1 MKNQTLIPILLI
13 IVSIILFI
21 CGMIFGLA
29 HPYIFSENDS
39 SSEPNLIAIYNLD
52 DHGEL
57 KQKNDIWIG
66 NEIGNTGIE
75 PFVKRTNECVLIGVQ
90 IKL

>member
-1 MKNQTLIPILLI
+1 MKNQTLSPILLI

-21 CGMIFGLA
+21 CGMIFVHI
-29 HPYIFSENDS
+29 HPYIFSENDF

-57 KQKNDIWIG
+57 EYKNDIYG
-66 NEIGNTGIE
+66 
-75 PFVKRTNECVLIGVQ
+75 
-90 IKL
+90 